1 MSEPLSYRVDREVAV
16 ITMDDGKA
24 NALGPSMLRA
34 LDEALGRAEQE
45 GRAVVLAGRA
55 GKFCAGFDLK
65 VMMSAPTAAR
75 DLVLD
80 GAKLFLR
87 LFEHPRPVVIAC
99 TGHAVAGGALLVLCG
114 DLRVGTEGPFMIGLN
129 EVAIGLTL
137 PRFAVELARER
148 LSPRAMGAATVLAT
162 MYAPNDAANAG
173 YLDEVVEA
181 DAVLERAISEAQRL
195 GALPAATFA
204 GTKQRVRET
213 AISRMREAVKRDAAD
228 MDASLS

>member
-195 GALPAATFA
+195 GALPAAAFA

-213 AISRMREAVKRDAAD
+213 AISRRREAVKRDAAD